1 MENKQTNPLQ
11 GYFRQPAIYVKL
23 PSGGANYPAG
33 TLDLPSNGEIPIYPM
48 TAMDEVATRTPD
60 ALFNGSAVAQL
71 IQSCVPN
78 IKDPW
83 AVPQVDI
90 DLLFTAIRIASY
102 GHEMDMTVKCPK
114 CGDEQDFGMDLRTV
128 IDQYGSPDFNQT
140 LQIDDLTFS
149 FRPLRYSEMSEI
161 AKAQFEQQKKMQLV
175 SADESAP
182 QQDKIN
188 VMSETLAHLTKM
200 TMESMIMAVTAI
212 KVGEQVVTDRN
223 QITEFMNNADRKIFN
238 KVREFLTALRSQ
250 SEMKPLKIKCRP
262 DTCGD
267 KKNCPK
273 EFEQPFTLDMSNF
286 FAQDS

>member
-11 GYFRQPAIYVKL
+11 SYFRQPAIYVKL

-102 GHEMDMTVKCPK
+102 GHELDMTVKCPK
-114 CGDEQDFGMDLRTV
+114 CQEEQDFGMDLRTV
-128 IDQYGSPDFNQT
+128 IDQYGSPDFTQT
-140 LQIDDLTFS
+140 LQINDLTFS

-175 SADESAP
+175 SADENAP
-182 QQDKIN
+182 QQDKIQ

-212 KVGEQVVTDRN
+212 KVGEQTVTDRN

-238 KVREFLTALRSQ
+238 KVREFLTGLRAQ
-250 SEMKPLKIKCRP
+250 SEMKPLKIKCSNSK
-262 DTCGD
+262 C
-267 KKNCPK
+267 KN